1 MSILR
6 WKTKVMCADGGV
18 LRDGGG
24 GGGGGGQPTQQT
36 VTQTNIPSYA
46 EPYVTDMLGRAQA
59 LTTQNPY
66 QPYAGQQVAG
76 FTPMQ
81 AQAFQN
87 VAGQQTAGQI
97 GEASN
102 LASQVGRTALGAFGQ
117 GQQLGQRALGYGAQ
131 GTQYGGLGAGYG
143 AQAAGMSGMGFGAGQ
158 RFEQM
163 ATSPEAQAAYMSP
176 YMQNVVDF
184 QKQQAL
190 RDYGIAQ
197 TGRQAQ
203 AVASG
208 AFGGSRQAVAEAE
221 ANRALQNQLAGI
233 QATGTQKA
241 FEDAQRQMQ
250 FGADL
255 GLRGLGAGYQGLGMG
270 IQGAQAGMQG
280 AGLGLQG
287 VQGAVGAGQYG
298 LAGLGQA
305 GQAASTLGALGQT
318 QFQQESAINEAM
330 ARAGAQQQA
339 LQQRGLD
346 AQYQQYLE
354 SLNYPY
360 KQIGFMSDIL
370 RGLPL
375 SQGTASIYQAPPSMA
390 SQVAG
395 AGLGLYGASKLFKK
409 GGKVKEGSGLA
420 DIQLHRLVGKA

>member
-1 MSILR
+1 MSMLR
-6 WKTKVMCADGGV
+6 SKHSGWTWEGRRTPLD
-18 LRDGGG
+18 
-24 GGGGGGQPTQQT
+24 GGGGGGQPAQQT
-36 VTQTNIPSYA
+36 VTQTNIPDYA
-46 EPYVTDMLGRAQA
+46 RPYVEDMLGRASA
-59 LTTQNPY
+59 LTTQGKY
-66 QPYAGQQVAG
+66 QPYTGQQVAG
-76 FTPMQ
+76 FSPMQ

-87 VAGQQTAGQI
+87 IAGQQVAGQI

-102 LASQVGRTALGAFGQ
+102 LASQVGRTSLGAFGQ
-117 GQQLGQRALGYGAQ
+117 GQQLGQQALGYGA
-131 GTQYGGLGAGYG
+131 AG
-143 AQAAGMSGMGFGAGQ
+143 AGMSGMGFGAGR
-158 RFEQM
+158 RFEEM
-163 ATSPEAQAAYMSP
+163 ATSPGAQQAYMSP
-176 YMQNVVDF
+176 YMQNVVDY

-190 RDYGIAQ
+190 RDYGVAQ

-203 AVASG
+203 ATAAG
-208 AFGGSRQAVAEAE
+208 AFGGSRQAVQEGE
-221 ANRALQNQLAGI
+221 ANRALMNQMAGI

-255 GLRGLGAGYQGLGMG
+255 GLRGLQAGYQGLGMG
-270 IQGAQAGMQG
+270 
-280 AGLGLQG
+280 LQG
-287 VQGAVGAGQYG
+287 VGQAVGAGQYG

-318 QFQQESAINEAM
+318 QFGQESAINQAQ
-330 ARAGAQQQA
+330 AAAGAQQQA

-346 AQYQQYLE
+346 TQYQQYLD

-360 KQIGFMSDIL
+360 KQLGFMSDIL

-375 SQGTASIYQAPPSMA
+375 SQGSASIYQPPPSMA

-395 AGLGLYGASKLFKK
+395 AGMGLYGASRLFGAKK
-409 GGKVKEGSGLA
+409 GGHIKEGSGLA